1 MAKEFIIVPVDRN
14 TKRKIFI
21 NEILYCEAKNTYTSI
36 KLLNGKDL
44 LISKPLKEMEAELS
58 NHYFYRLSRGCMV
71 NMYYAIEINKRDFPK
86 IELIDK
92 STFRISKSKLRLLEK
107 TIFRKPQFHSHI
119 EKSISHTEK
128 GISHSEN

>member
-1 MAKEFIIVPVDRN
+1 MEKEFIIVSINRN

-21 NEILYCEAKNTYTSI
+21 NEILCCEAKNTYTSI

-58 NHYFYRLSRGCMV
+58 NHYFYRISRGCMV
-71 NMYYAIEINKRDFPK
+71 NMYYAIEINKLDFPK

-92 STFRISKSKLRLLEK
+92 SAFRISKSKLRLLEK
-107 TIFRKPQFHSHI
+107 TIFTKPQCHSPI
-119 EKSISHTEK
+119 EK
-128 GISHSEN
+128 GISHSEKVILQS